1 MIKVNFYRSESMI
14 TAFDVDGH
22 AMYDEYGKDI
32 VCAFV
37 SSACLMTA
45 NTITEVMGI
54 RAEAMAN
61 DGSMKLQ
68 ILDSPNKAQDILNGL
83 LLHLQSLA
91 NDYPKN
97 VKVIISEV

>member
-1 MIKVNFYRSESMI
+1 MIKIQFFESESKI
-14 TAFDVDGH
+14 IAFEVSGH

-45 NTITEVMGI
+45 NTITEIMGI
-54 RAEAMAN
+54 KAEAEA
-61 DGSMKLQ
+61 DEGFMKLQ
-68 ILDSPNKAQDILNGL
+68 ILDSPNKAQDILKGL
-83 LLHLQSLA
+83 LLHLQQLA

-97 VKVIISEV
+97 IKVIISEV